1 MAEQPVLMIALVI
14 IGLFAGALLWARGL
28 LSRIGGELA
37 EARAREAAAVSEL
50 RSLRAEADGL
60 RVRVARLERD
70 LVAEQA
76 SAKDK
81 LRLIETAQIRMA
93 DSFKALSAETLQA
106 QSAQFL
112 QLAQEKLATVQEGAK
127 GELVLQHQAV
137 EQLVLPIQQSLQH
150 MHTRLN
156 QVEVARAGAYEGLT
170 QQVRSLLDA
179 QVALRTE
186 TARLTTAL
194 RTPHVRGRWGE
205 ETLKRVVEMAGMS
218 PHCDFVLQPSVQTDD
233 GRLRPDLVV
242 KLAGGKSIVVD
253 AKVPLS
259 AYLEAIEAGD
269 EKTRGERLRAHAGQV
284 RTHIQ
289 QLSRKAYW
297 EQFQPSPEFVV
308 LFLGDAFHSA
318 ALEVDPGLL
327 EFAWE
332 QRVILATPATLIG
345 LLKAVAYGWR
355 QERLTENARLISAL
369 GKDLY
374 KRLSDLGA
382 HLTRLGRGLRTSVD
396 AFNSSVGSLELR
408 VLVTARKF
416 RDYEAAEG
424 ELPALVQV
432 ETIPRSLQ
440 APELVQPEGEVLK
453 LKA

>member
-1 MAEQPVLMIALVI
+1 MAEVIALVF
-14 IGLFAGALLWARGL
+14 IGLFGGAMLWARGL
-28 LSRIGGELA
+28 LSRLHTEVA
-37 EARAREAAAVSEL
+37 EARAREAAAVAEL
-50 RSLRAEADGL
+50 RTLRGEADAL
-60 RVRVARLERD
+60 RVRGAQLERD

-81 LRLIETAQIRMA
+81 VRLIEAAQVRLS
-93 DSFKALSAETLQA
+93 DSFRALSAEALQA
-106 QSAQFL
+106 QGAQFL
-112 QLAQEKLATVQEGAK
+112 ELAHEKLKTSQETAK
-127 GELVLQHQAV
+127 GDLQLQEQSVA
-137 EQLVLPIQQSLQH
+137 QLVLPIQQSLDKVDA
-150 MHTRLN
+150 RLR
-156 QVEVARAGAYEGLT
+156 EMELLRTGAYEGLT

-179 QVALRTE
+179 QAALRTE
-186 TARLTTAL
+186 TARLSTAL

-218 PHCDFVLQPSVQTDD
+218 PHCDFLEQPSVSTDD

-269 EKTRGERLRAHAGQV
+269 ELTRKERLRAHAAQV
-284 RTHIQ
+284 RTHVQ

-297 EQFQPSPEFVV
+297 EQFQPSPEFVI
-308 LFLGDAFHSA
+308 LFLGDAFYAA

-327 EFAWE
+327 EMAWE

-345 LLKAVAYGWR
+345 LLKAVSYGWR
-355 QERLTENARLISAL
+355 QERLAENARLISAL

-374 KRLSDLGA
+374 KRLSDLGG
-382 HLTRLGRGLRTSVD
+382 HMQRLGRSLRGSVE

-416 RDYEAAEG
+416 RDYEAADG
-424 ELPALVQV
+424 ELPALSQI
-432 ETIPRSLQ
+432 ELIPRALQ
-440 APELVQPEGEVLK
+440 APELLAPAPERLRDEKSGT
-453 LKA
+453 